1 MRKDSNGFLLLGRH
15 KFREGFGIFWG
26 FLTLLTL
33 WKSRGSSPQSSQRED
48 KGCNVTSSNLVLT
61 TKKLK
66 NMEKI
71 VSIKIL
77 RPITLP
83 IIGMFLI
90 TYIIVA
96 YVFDLD
102 M

>member
-1 MRKDSNGFLLLGRH
+1 
-15 KFREGFGIFWG
+15 
-26 FLTLLTL
+26 
-33 WKSRGSSPQSSQRED
+33 
-48 KGCNVTSSNLVLT
+48 
-61 TKKLK
+61 
-66 NMEKI
+66 MERL

-90 TYIIVA
+90 THIIIA
-96 YVFDLD
+96 YVFDLE

>member
-1 MRKDSNGFLLLGRH
+1 M
-15 KFREGFGIFWG
+15 
-26 FLTLLTL
+26 
-33 WKSRGSSPQSSQRED
+33 
-48 KGCNVTSSNLVLT
+48 
-61 TKKLK
+61 KKL
-66 NMEKI
+66 

-83 IIGMFLI
+83 IIGVFLL

-96 YVFDLD
+96 YVFDLE

>member
-1 MRKDSNGFLLLGRH
+1 
-15 KFREGFGIFWG
+15 
-26 FLTLLTL
+26 
-33 WKSRGSSPQSSQRED
+33 
-48 KGCNVTSSNLVLT
+48 
-61 TKKLK
+61 
-66 NMEKI
+66 MERL
-71 VSIKIL
+71 VSIKVL

-96 YVFDLD
+96 YVFGLE

>member
-1 MRKDSNGFLLLGRH
+1 MVTVRGLLRMLETVDREILNAGSN
-15 KFREGFGIFWG
+15 
-26 FLTLLTL
+26 
-33 WKSRGSSPQSSQRED
+33 P
-48 KGCNVTSSNLVLT
+48 VLT
-61 TKKLK
+61 AK
-66 NMEKI
+66 NKNKMEKI

-96 YVFDLD
+96 YVFDLE

>member
-1 MRKDSNGFLLLGRH
+1 MLATVDREIFNAGSN
-15 KFREGFGIFWG
+15 
-26 FLTLLTL
+26 
-33 WKSRGSSPQSSQRED
+33 P
-48 KGCNVTSSNLVLT
+48 VLT
-61 TKKLK
+61 TKIK
-66 NMEKI
+66 NKMEKI

-83 IIGMFLI
+83 IIGIFLI

-96 YVFDLD
+96 YVFDLE

>member
-1 MRKDSNGFLLLGRH
+1 
-15 KFREGFGIFWG
+15 
-26 FLTLLTL
+26 
-33 WKSRGSSPQSSQRED
+33 
-48 KGCNVTSSNLVLT
+48 
-61 TKKLK
+61 
-66 NMEKI
+66 MERL

-90 TYIIVA
+90 TYIIIA
-96 YVFDLD
+96 YVFDLE

>member
-1 MRKDSNGFLLLGRH
+1 MEKIVS
-15 KFREGFGIFWG
+15 I
-26 FLTLLTL
+26 
-33 WKSRGSSPQSSQRED
+33 
-48 KGCNVTSSNLVLT
+48 
-61 TKKLK
+61 TKNK
-66 NMEKI
+66 MEKI

-90 TYIIVA
+90 IYIIVA
-96 YVFDLD
+96 YVFDLE